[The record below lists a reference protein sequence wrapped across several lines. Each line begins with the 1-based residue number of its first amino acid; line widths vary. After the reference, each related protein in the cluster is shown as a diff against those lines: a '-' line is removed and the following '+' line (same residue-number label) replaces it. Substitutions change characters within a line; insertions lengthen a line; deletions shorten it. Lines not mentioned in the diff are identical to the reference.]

1 MKLQYNYIISGVS
14 CYFYLFHNGELYDA
28 YRIWIDEAP
37 NNIDRL
43 EAAGYIR
50 GYTKK
55 DIENQKKKY
64 EDMLDNIIG

>member
-1 MKLQYNYIISGVS
+1 MKLQYNYIINGVS

-37 NNIDRL
+37 DNIDRL

-55 DIENQKKKY
+55 I
-64 EDMLDNIIG
+64 